1 MTSPCPLSLHLS
13 PFNLL
18 VLGPISNIF
27 CTFQWFLGT
36 LSYKRCHIN
45 TYICSILFFLKISLL
60 DTSSCFCRD
69 WPVSGLLG
77 VRWGHSS
84 PERGVWEEASGQLC
98 LQMRNQASR
107 DPKSQCGWWG
117 SRESACGEHRCW
129 SWACRRDGGSQHLH
143 TCSHA
148 IRPQWWPMRL
158 LGQRDKQALIFKF
171 QRGENGGSE
180 MLEALICDWAG
191 SCGSK
196 SSAPWKDA
204 QHHSLSEKCK
214 SKPQWGTISRQSEW
228 VRSKSLQTINAG
240 EGAEKREPSY
250 TVGGNAN

>member
-84 PERGVWEEASGQLC
+84 PERGGLRRRAWSTVPANEKPSKQRPEVSVRLVGLQGERPVGSTGAEAGPVGVMVYHSTSTPVPTPSGL
-98 LQMRNQASR
+98 SD
-107 DPKSQCGWWG
+107 DPWG
-117 SRESACGEHRCW
+117 C
-129 SWACRRDGGSQHLH
+129 
-143 TCSHA
+143 
-148 IRPQWWPMRL
+148 
-158 LGQRDKQALIFKF
+158 
-171 QRGENGGSE
+171 
-180 MLEALICDWAG
+180 
-191 SCGSK
+191 
-196 SSAPWKDA
+196 
-204 QHHSLSEKCK
+204 
-214 SKPQWGTISRQSEW
+214 W
-228 VRSKSLQTINAG
+228 VR
-240 EGAEKREPSY
+240 EP
-250 TVGGNAN
+250 NRH